1 MKNIQSYIDQIESM
15 TSDKELD
22 AFFSCVL
29 ASPLYSSIGMQV
41 FQPVSATQ
49 VVTTCFGELPDCIQ
63 ERGSLHSELVSYS
76 SYGHK
81 AKLFKTCD
89 GEAANCLI
97 VLPVQSRGTS
107 HGTIVFEVMPEH
119 MGEDKLSRLEWFW
132 SILAPYLFAKALGF
146 SNAFSTRFT
155 NRESECI
162 TWASEGKTSWE
173 ISRILNISESTVNFH
188 LSNFVK
194 KSQSVNRQQ
203 AIAKYLLQWGSIAV

>member
-1 MKNIQSYIDQIESM
+1 MKNIQGYIDQIENISG
-15 TSDKELD
+15 DAELD
-22 AFFSCVL
+22 AFFNRVL
-29 ASPLYSSIGMQV
+29 SSQLYSFIGMQV

-49 VVTTCFGELPDCIQ
+49 VLTTCFGEVPECAR
-63 ERGSLHSELVSYS
+63 ERGELHTELVSYS

-81 AKLFKTCD
+81 AKLFDICRD
-89 GEAANCLI
+89 GLARCLV

-107 HGTIVFEVMPEH
+107 HGTIVFEIMPEH
-119 MGEDKLSRLEWFW
+119 MEADKLSRLEWFW
-132 SILAPYLFAKALGF
+132 SILAPYLFAKAIGF
-146 SNAFSTRFT
+146 SNAFSAQFT

-203 AIAKYLLQWGSIAV
+203 AIAKYLLQWGSVAV